1 MKYIAIDVMHV
12 ALQFVAVAVTPE
24 LPLLAPGSSH
34 MVRVTRPDGSAIE
47 TLAVVEYRQR
57 PPIVPVLLRFGGI
70 LPTDIPLESRLE
82 FVDQA
87 FQPT

>member
-12 ALQFVAVAVTPE
+12 TLYSVAVAVTPE

-34 MVRVTRPDGSAIE
+34 MVRVTRPDGSTIE
-47 TLAVVEYRQR
+47 TSAVIEYRKR
-57 PPIVPVLLRFGGI
+57 PPIVPVLLRFDGI
-70 LPTDIPLESRLE
+70 LPADIPLESRIE

-87 FQPT
+87 F

>member
-34 MVRVTRPDGSAIE
+34 TVRITRPDGSAIE
-47 TLAVVEYRQR
+47 TLAVLEYRQR

-87 FQPT
+87 F